1 MDIRKMIKEEIQ
13 KLKEEP
19 GKFRPLPEPKR
30 HSMANKKIDSTPS
43 QPSRNTNYHSGRVD
57 YTKASSNQPDVMSE
71 KQFIKMVRDMASD
84 TDVSEPGVAYDLA
97 ENLYAYSSI
106 KYYLN
111 SKGLKNRNQAI
122 EFLKN
127 RIAEY
132 A

>member
-1 MDIRKMIKEEIQ
+1 MNIRKMIKEEIQ

-19 GKFRPLPEPKR
+19 GRFKSLPEPKR
-30 HSMANKKIDSTPS
+30 HTMANKKIDSTPT
-43 QPSRNTNYHSGRVD
+43 QPSRNTNYRPGRPD
-57 YTKASSNQPDVMSE
+57 STKASLSQTDVMSE
-71 KQFIKMVRDMASD
+71 KQFGKMVRDITGD
-84 TDVSEPGVAYDLA
+84 TDISEPGVAYDLA
-97 ENLYAYSSI
+97 ENLYASSAI

>member
-30 HSMANKKIDSTPS
+30 HSMANKKIDHTPS
-43 QPSRNTNYHSGRVD
+43 APSRNTTYRSGRPD
-57 YTKASSNQPDVMSE
+57 SPKPTFNQSDVMAE
-71 KQFIKMVRDMASD
+71 KQFSKLVRDMTSD
-84 TDVSEPGVAYDLA
+84 TNASEPGIAHDLA
-97 ENLYAYSSI
+97 ENLYASSAV

-111 SKGLKNRNQAI
+111 SKGIKNRNQAI
-122 EFLKN
+122 DFLKD